1 MKPWLTLF
9 FSSPSSSSSH
19 NPPPLRSLTRHLA
32 PAASLLA
39 RNSGQL
45 LFSLSSSLCGRRLP
59 GHPSDRSD
67 HLARPKRSSSLMHPC
82 YSLCGWLRA
91 PQTRARFSGYPSRR
105 RGSSD
110 GAPPPW
116 VLPHTRAPL
125 WCGPISLPVLIG
137 LRRSRSLPISPT
149 IVAFPSLAAAVVAS
163 DLKHDA

>member
-125 WCGPISLPVLIG
+125 WCGPISPLCWLGCGAPGASPFHRQL
-137 LRRSRSLPISPT
+137 LLFHLWRQLSLPQI
-149 IVAFPSLAAAVVAS
+149 
-163 DLKHDA
+163 